1 MEQIPAVRSFA
12 VMSFRLYIAP
22 FLLLAAAPLQAA
34 PPAPVADDTESVQ
47 IACDAINVAGQL
59 NHSTLKDLEP
69 AHSLDA
75 AAMVLEQ
82 HKVKFS
88 RTHNVMMLSNAPSAM
103 VREIYQLPQGEPIV
117 LPNGEDT
124 TICVPRPS
132 EGSI

>member
-1 MEQIPAVRSFA
+1 MIN
-12 VMSFRLYIAP
+12 RLFIASA
-22 FLLLAAAPLQAA
+22 LLLAASPALAA
-34 PPAPVADDTESVQ
+34 PPAPDQTESVQ

-59 NHSTLKDLEP
+59 NHATLKDLEP

-75 AAMVLEQ
+75 AAVVLE
-82 HKVKFS
+82 HHNIKFS

-132 EGSI
+132 ADSI